1 MKLEAKL
8 LLPFCLFFLLCPIS
22 NALAQNGPLDVT
34 IQSCA
39 VFVGD
44 ESHLDAAFHVVTKGY
59 KTIPGQT
66 KPVAQIE
73 GVETPEKVK
82 EFMDW
87 YANGG
92 RTEMIAVGNMCEIE
106 TMNRSGETAQLRTG
120 IYIAEERARTAEF
133 FAEKLLKQCT
143 DKALK

>member
-1 MKLEAKL
+1 MKLEALLVGLFL
-8 LLPFCLFFLLCPIS
+8 LLYPLPK
-22 NALAQNGPLDVT
+22 AQAQSGPLDVT

-39 VFVGD
+39 AFVGD

-59 KTIPGQT
+59 QTVPGQT

-73 GVETPEKVK
+73 GVETPEKTK

-92 RTEMIAVGNMCEIE
+92 RIEMKATGNMCEIE
-106 TMNRSGETAQLRTG
+106 TMNKSGEIAQLRAG

-133 FAEKLLKQCT
+133 FAEKILKQCVHKT
-143 DKALK
+143 SE